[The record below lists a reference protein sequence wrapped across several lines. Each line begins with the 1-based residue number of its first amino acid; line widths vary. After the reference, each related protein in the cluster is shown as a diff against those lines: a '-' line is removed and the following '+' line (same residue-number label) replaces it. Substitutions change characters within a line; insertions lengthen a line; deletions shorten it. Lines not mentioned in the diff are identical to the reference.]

1 MSSLP
6 FSVYPWLSC
15 HVFSSILRLSLA
27 IPSLCLFFH
36 PPPSLGY
43 PVMSS
48 LPFSPQPWLSYPV
61 MSSLPFS
68 VYFWLSCHVFFSILR
83 LFLAILSCLLFHSP
97 SILCYPV
104 MSSLPFSAH
113 PWLKGSGQG
122 SLMTRVG
129 RNNTF
134 IGIYGV
140 YTVILAGK
148 SPYIR
153 SYMVCIYGSGQPY
166 S

>member
-1 MSSLP
+1 MSTNIILPSLP
-6 FSVYPWLSC
+6 C
-15 HVFSSILRLSLA
+15 HCVFSSILHPALA
-27 IPSLCLFFH
+27 ILSCLLFHFPPNLGYPILSCLLFHSLSIF
-36 PPPSLGY
+36 GY

-48 LPFSPQPWLSYPV
+48 S
-61 MSSLPFS
+61 PFS
-68 VYFWLSCHVFFSILR
+68 VYFWLSCHVFSSILR